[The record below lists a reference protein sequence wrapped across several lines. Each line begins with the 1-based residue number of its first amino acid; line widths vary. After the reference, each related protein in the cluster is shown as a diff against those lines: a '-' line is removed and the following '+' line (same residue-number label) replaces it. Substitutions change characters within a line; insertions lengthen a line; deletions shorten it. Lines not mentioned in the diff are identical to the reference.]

1 MKGRLLS
8 EYLQNKTKEEK
19 GKKKPDN
26 AQITENENES
36 DLRSNEH
43 FLSSSENKCCEIF
56 GPVWDFNS

>member
-1 MKGRLLS
+1 MNTYKIR
-8 EYLQNKTKEEK
+8 Q
-19 GKKKPDN
+19 KKKKEKKKTDN

-56 GPVWDFNS
+56 RPVRDFNS